1 MDIQK
6 IHKDHLTSLTFFQIM
21 LNIFRRY
28 KGIKNFL
35 NKPPLKAPERVL
47 DFNLLAAYILRATER
62 YVRANISE

>member
-21 LNIFRRY
+21 LNIDDYRRY

-62 YVRANISE
+62 TSAQT